1 MKKSTETR
9 GERERTTTT
18 TTFQLFD
25 WHFIPPTSLLH
36 SLLKIENKGGFSLS
50 LEKKKSFSFL
60 FVQFSTFLLALA
72 LLVASIKTVQKIFR
86 LHFYSDKRGVS
97 FFLEQRGVV
106 FSSFSSSS
114 QGKVSTANW
123 FECWEKRE
131 RERQSIYFR
140 FPLPI
145 PFSDPGRYTYK
156 YIHSSTPTEID
167 LLFSSEHSGTPL
179 GERRQCGF
187 HQVELV
193 FR

>member
-9 GERERTTTT
+9 GERERTTTTT

-97 FFLEQRGVV
+97 FFFFFFLTRKGIYCKLVRV
-106 FSSFSSSS
+106 L
-114 QGKVSTANW
+114 
-123 FECWEKRE
+123 EKRE
-131 RERQSIYFR
+131 RERDSLYIFV
-140 FPLPI
+140 FPSQFLSLTPADTHINIFI
-145 PFSDPGRYTYK
+145 PPPPQR
-156 YIHSSTPTEID
+156 
-167 LLFSSEHSGTPL
+167 
-179 GERRQCGF
+179 ERETKGPRPNGQT
-187 HQVELV
+187 
-193 FR
+193 R